1 MRDSTAKGDRMVYIH
16 FALLFACIIYAAKLG
31 GIGVGMAGGF
41 GMAIAVF
48 CPGIPPGPT
57 PLDVILIIMSVL
69 FACSVMHVA
78 GGMDYMVRVA
88 SRVLRA
94 NPKYINILAPAIA
107 FLLTILSGTGFTTM
121 SILNVIQEVAK
132 QNGVRPSQ
140 PLTSAVVASQIAI
153 SASPIS
159 AATAAMWV
167 VVETMAVSFGQVL
180 CVILPAGLFGAAVAS
195 LISAFQGV
203 DLEKDPIFQARMK
216 AGLVAMSSQEQ
227 REAPLPKGAK
237 LSVVIFL
244 LSVVFIVAM
253 LLFKK
258 EIGHTLG
265 SRDIIVIT
273 MLFISMLMYWFC
285 DVELTKIKNSSIFKG
300 GYESLV
306 VILGICWRKIGEVVL
321 HAKGIKNKSGINVDE
336 IVVHKGEIVGMAGL
350 VGAGRTESMRILIG
364 ADKGK
369 IDELTLFD
377 KQVKQFKN
385 VHSSIENGVVYMTE
399 DRKADGLALTLNVE
413 KNISIASLKKLSRR
427 GLVSEKKAEENAN
440 TYVEKLQIKISG
452 LEQQTKLLSGGN
464 QQKVILAK
472 WMSCNPRILIFDE
485 PTKGIDVGAKF
496 EIYKL
501 MNQLSDAGL
510 GIILISSDLS
520 EVIGMSDRVYV
531 YREGHTVGEL
541 SHAEIEAS
549 NIMQYA
555 TGIKK
560 QEGR

>member
-1 MRDSTAKGDRMVYIH
+1 MSNVLLEMKDITKTFPGVHALDHFSFNLCAGEVHALVGENGAGKSTLMKILYGVYAPDEGEIFIEGQKVAIKSPSEALQLGIGEVFQELNVCMQMDVTNNIFIGNLKTKKHLVDDKTLRKEAEKILQDTVGLYVDPTLPVRSLSIAEQQMVEIAKVISRGGKVIVFDEPTTSLTKEETNHLYKIIEKLKKQGMGIVYITHRFEELEILADRVTVMRDGKFIRTMNYADTTNEELVNLMVGREMTEKY
-16 FALLFACIIYAAKLG
+16 
-31 GIGVGMAGGF
+31 
-41 GMAIAVF
+41 
-48 CPGIPPGPT
+48 P
-57 PLDVILIIMSVL
+57 
-69 FACSVMHVA
+69 
-78 GGMDYMVRVA
+78 DY
-88 SRVLRA
+88 
-94 NPKYINILAPAIA
+94 K
-107 FLLTILSGTGFTTM
+107 
-121 SILNVIQEVAK
+121 
-132 QNGVRPSQ
+132 
-140 PLTSAVVASQIAI
+140 
-153 SASPIS
+153 
-159 AATAAMWV
+159 
-167 VVETMAVSFGQVL
+167 
-180 CVILPAGLFGAAVAS
+180 
-195 LISAFQGV
+195 
-203 DLEKDPIFQARMK
+203 
-216 AGLVAMSSQEQ
+216 
-227 REAPLPKGAK
+227 
-237 LSVVIFL
+237 
-244 LSVVFIVAM
+244 
-253 LLFKK
+253 
-258 EIGHTLG
+258 
-265 SRDIIVIT
+265 
-273 MLFISMLMYWFC
+273 
-285 DVELTKIKNSSIFKG
+285 
-300 GYESLV
+300 
-306 VILGICWRKIGEVVL
+306 RKIGEVVL

-399 DRKADGLALTLNVE
+399 DRKADGLALSLNVE
-413 KNISIASLKKLSRR
+413 KNISIASLKKLSRM

>member
-1 MRDSTAKGDRMVYIH
+1 MSNVLLEMKDITKTFPGVHALDHFSFNLCAGEVHALVGENGAGKSTLMKILYGVYAPDEGEIFIEGQKVAIKSPSEALQLGIGEVFQELNVCMQMDVTNNIFIGNLKTKKHLVDDKTLRKEAEKILQDTVGLYVDPTLPVRSLSIAEQQMVEIAKVISRGGKVIVFDEPTTSLTKEETNHLYKIIEKLKKQGMGIVYITHRFEELEILADRVTVMRDGKFIRTMNYADTTNEELVNLMVGREMTEKY
-16 FALLFACIIYAAKLG
+16 
-31 GIGVGMAGGF
+31 
-41 GMAIAVF
+41 
-48 CPGIPPGPT
+48 P
-57 PLDVILIIMSVL
+57 
-69 FACSVMHVA
+69 
-78 GGMDYMVRVA
+78 DY
-88 SRVLRA
+88 
-94 NPKYINILAPAIA
+94 K
-107 FLLTILSGTGFTTM
+107 
-121 SILNVIQEVAK
+121 
-132 QNGVRPSQ
+132 
-140 PLTSAVVASQIAI
+140 
-153 SASPIS
+153 
-159 AATAAMWV
+159 
-167 VVETMAVSFGQVL
+167 
-180 CVILPAGLFGAAVAS
+180 
-195 LISAFQGV
+195 
-203 DLEKDPIFQARMK
+203 
-216 AGLVAMSSQEQ
+216 
-227 REAPLPKGAK
+227 
-237 LSVVIFL
+237 
-244 LSVVFIVAM
+244 
-253 LLFKK
+253 
-258 EIGHTLG
+258 
-265 SRDIIVIT
+265 
-273 MLFISMLMYWFC
+273 
-285 DVELTKIKNSSIFKG
+285 
-300 GYESLV
+300 
-306 VILGICWRKIGEVVL
+306 RKMGEVVL

-399 DRKADGLALTLNVE
+399 DRKADGLALSLNVE

>member
-1 MRDSTAKGDRMVYIH
+1 MKKRQKDFLIFFGIFILAILMYSNWLTMH
-16 FALLFACIIYAAKLG
+16 YASDTYNIMNVGYETYATNWSLKDGRLIMYLITMICAKLNVSIEIYV
-31 GIGVGMAGGF
+31 IG
-41 GMAIAVF
+41 
-48 CPGIPPGPT
+48 T
-57 PLDVILIIMSVL
+57 
-69 FACSVMHVA
+69 
-78 GGMDYMVRVA
+78 
-88 SRVLRA
+88 
-94 NPKYINILAPAIA
+94 
-107 FLLTILSGTGFTTM
+107 LL
-121 SILNVIQEVAK
+121 
-132 QNGVRPSQ
+132 
-140 PLTSAVVASQIAI
+140 
-153 SASPIS
+153 
-159 AATAAMWV
+159 
-167 VVETMAVSFGQVL
+167 
-180 CVILPAGLFGAAVAS
+180 GAL
-195 LISAFQGV
+195 LISAGCV
-203 DLEKDPIFQARMK
+203 I
-216 AGLVAMSSQEQ
+216 
-227 REAPLPKGAK
+227 K
-237 LSVVIFL
+237 LKNTILKNGESNL
-244 LSVVFIVAM
+244 
-253 LLFKK
+253 KK
-258 EIGHTLG
+258 EILITIA
-265 SRDIIVIT
+265 SFFTIFNFMYIENMYFVEAIV
-273 MLFISMLMYWFC
+273 MALSLLAFIYSADFI
-285 DVELTKIKNSSIFKG
+285 VNN
-300 GYESLV
+300 
-306 VILGICWRKIGEVVL
+306 
-321 HAKGIKNKSGINVDE
+321 KGIKNKSGINVDE

-399 DRKADGLALTLNVE
+399 DRKADGLALSLNVE

>member
-1 MRDSTAKGDRMVYIH
+1 M
-16 FALLFACIIYAAKLG
+16 
-31 GIGVGMAGGF
+31 
-41 GMAIAVF
+41 
-48 CPGIPPGPT
+48 
-57 PLDVILIIMSVL
+57 
-69 FACSVMHVA
+69 
-78 GGMDYMVRVA
+78 
-88 SRVLRA
+88 
-94 NPKYINILAPAIA
+94 
-107 FLLTILSGTGFTTM
+107 
-121 SILNVIQEVAK
+121 
-132 QNGVRPSQ
+132 
-140 PLTSAVVASQIAI
+140 
-153 SASPIS
+153 
-159 AATAAMWV
+159 
-167 VVETMAVSFGQVL
+167 
-180 CVILPAGLFGAAVAS
+180 
-195 LISAFQGV
+195 
-203 DLEKDPIFQARMK
+203 
-216 AGLVAMSSQEQ
+216 
-227 REAPLPKGAK
+227 
-237 LSVVIFL
+237 
-244 LSVVFIVAM
+244 
-253 LLFKK
+253 
-258 EIGHTLG
+258 
-265 SRDIIVIT
+265 
-273 MLFISMLMYWFC
+273 
-285 DVELTKIKNSSIFKG
+285 
-300 GYESLV
+300 
-306 VILGICWRKIGEVVL
+306 
-321 HAKGIKNKSGINVDE
+321 DE

-399 DRKADGLALTLNVE
+399 DRKADGLALSLNVE

>member
-1 MRDSTAKGDRMVYIH
+1 MEHGQICMECPLRSWYNNIFIGNLKTKKHLIDDKTLRKEAEKILQDTVGLYVDPTLPVRSLSIAEQQMVEIAKVISRGGKVIVFDEPTTSLTKEETNHLYKIIEKLKKQGMGIVYITHRFEELEILADRVTVMRDGKFIRTMNYADTTNEELVNLMVGREMTEKY
-16 FALLFACIIYAAKLG
+16 
-31 GIGVGMAGGF
+31 
-41 GMAIAVF
+41 
-48 CPGIPPGPT
+48 P
-57 PLDVILIIMSVL
+57 
-69 FACSVMHVA
+69 
-78 GGMDYMVRVA
+78 DY
-88 SRVLRA
+88 
-94 NPKYINILAPAIA
+94 K
-107 FLLTILSGTGFTTM
+107 
-121 SILNVIQEVAK
+121 
-132 QNGVRPSQ
+132 
-140 PLTSAVVASQIAI
+140 
-153 SASPIS
+153 
-159 AATAAMWV
+159 
-167 VVETMAVSFGQVL
+167 
-180 CVILPAGLFGAAVAS
+180 
-195 LISAFQGV
+195 
-203 DLEKDPIFQARMK
+203 
-216 AGLVAMSSQEQ
+216 
-227 REAPLPKGAK
+227 
-237 LSVVIFL
+237 
-244 LSVVFIVAM
+244 
-253 LLFKK
+253 
-258 EIGHTLG
+258 
-265 SRDIIVIT
+265 
-273 MLFISMLMYWFC
+273 
-285 DVELTKIKNSSIFKG
+285 
-300 GYESLV
+300 
-306 VILGICWRKIGEVVL
+306 RKIGEVVL

-399 DRKADGLALTLNVE
+399 DRKADGLALSLNVE

-427 GLVSEKKAEENAN
+427 GLVSEKKAEENSN
-440 TYVEKLQIKISG
+440 TYGEKLQIKISG

>member
-1 MRDSTAKGDRMVYIH
+1 MSNVLLEMKDITKTFPGVHALDHFSFNLCAGEVHALVGENGAGKSTLMKILYGVYAPDEGEIFIEGQKVAIKSPSEALQLGIGEVFQELNVCMQMDVTNNIFIGNLKTKKHLIDDKTLRKEAEKILQDTVGLYVDPTLPVRSLSIAEQQMVEIAKVISRGGKVIVFDEPTTSLTKEETNHLYKIIEKLKKQGMGIVYITHRFEELEILADRVTVMRDGKFIRTMNYADTTNEELVNLMVGREMTEKY
-16 FALLFACIIYAAKLG
+16 
-31 GIGVGMAGGF
+31 
-41 GMAIAVF
+41 
-48 CPGIPPGPT
+48 P
-57 PLDVILIIMSVL
+57 
-69 FACSVMHVA
+69 
-78 GGMDYMVRVA
+78 DY
-88 SRVLRA
+88 
-94 NPKYINILAPAIA
+94 K
-107 FLLTILSGTGFTTM
+107 
-121 SILNVIQEVAK
+121 
-132 QNGVRPSQ
+132 
-140 PLTSAVVASQIAI
+140 
-153 SASPIS
+153 
-159 AATAAMWV
+159 
-167 VVETMAVSFGQVL
+167 
-180 CVILPAGLFGAAVAS
+180 
-195 LISAFQGV
+195 
-203 DLEKDPIFQARMK
+203 
-216 AGLVAMSSQEQ
+216 
-227 REAPLPKGAK
+227 
-237 LSVVIFL
+237 
-244 LSVVFIVAM
+244 
-253 LLFKK
+253 
-258 EIGHTLG
+258 
-265 SRDIIVIT
+265 
-273 MLFISMLMYWFC
+273 
-285 DVELTKIKNSSIFKG
+285 
-300 GYESLV
+300 
-306 VILGICWRKIGEVVL
+306 RKIGEVVL

-399 DRKADGLALTLNVE
+399 DRKADGLALSLNVE

-427 GLVSEKKAEENAN
+427 GLVSEKKAEENAK